1 MSVHPTDLKPRTKE
15 VEMTEQLQ
23 APRRVPRALTPFR
36 HAGYRRLALALV
48 LSSFASGVWIVAL
61 VWEVIRIGGGP
72 AQLSVGHH
80 RQRRRRAAARPP
92 GRRGRRPGPAEADP
106 ARRRDRGAHRHDAG
120 RRALAHRH
128 HPDLAPGRGLVR
140 DRCRRWPST
149 TRRTP
154 RGCRRSCPSPTCSR
168 STASRAWSGRPSA
181 RRSAPAWPVSW
192 SASSRPAPPSSVAA
206 TASLF
211 ALLALATVP
220 LTPVRRDLA
229 ALAVGH
235 PVASAVRDM
244 REGFGYMVR
253 TPWLLSSLLFV
264 SLMLLLIMG
273 PFEVLIPFLIK
284 GRLAGGPGDHA
295 IVMAAF
301 GIGGALGSLGMASVR
316 MPRRYLTLM
325 NLMWGVGCLP
335 LVAIGFAPSVAVVV
349 VAAFVLGAMFSA
361 PMVIWGTLLQTRVPA
376 HMLGRVASLDF
387 FVSVSLMPI
396 SMALAGPVS
405 EAIGIRTTFLVAGI
419 VPGVLAALAIWLF
432 RLPQDEITHPLAS
445 SGETAPDIEPD
456 IDPYPEPELAGC
468 VA

>member
-1 MSVHPTDLKPRTKE
+1 
-15 VEMTEQLQ
+15 MTEQMQ

-72 AQLSVGHH
+72 GQLSVVTTANAVGVLLPALLGGVVADRVPQKLILLGVATVELTGMTLVAVLSLTDTTEIWHL
-80 RQRRRRAAARPP
+80 AAVSFAT
-92 GRRGRRPGPAEADP
+92 GVGMAFYYPAYSAWLP
-106 ARRRDRGAHRHDAG
+106 ALVPESDL
-120 RRALAHRH
+120 LAVN
-128 HPDLAPGRGLVR
+128 GFEGMV
-140 DRCRRWPST
+140 
-149 TRRTP
+149 
-154 RGCRRSCPSPTCSR
+154 
-168 STASRAWSGRPSA
+168 
-181 RRSAPAWPVSW
+181 
-192 SASSRPAPPSSVAA
+192 RPAIGQAIGPGVAGFVVGILSAGAAVSVAA
-206 TASLF
+206 TASLL

-284 GRLAGGPGDHA
+284 GRLGGGPGDHA
-295 IVMAAF
+295 VVMAAF
-301 GIGGALGSLGMASVR
+301 GIGGALGSLGMASVT

-325 NLMWGVGCLP
+325 NLMWGLGCLP
-335 LVAIGFAPSVAVVV
+335 LVVIGFAPSVAVVV

-405 EAIGIRTTFLVAGI
+405 QAIGIRTTFLVAGL
-419 VPGVLAALAIWLF
+419 VPGVIAALAIWLF
-432 RLPQDEITHPLAS
+432 RLPQDEISHPLAS
-445 SGETAPDIEPD
+445 GHKTPEVEPEFD
-456 IDPYPEPELAGC
+456 PEPELADC

>member
-1 MSVHPTDLKPRTKE
+1 
-15 VEMTEQLQ
+15 MTEQMQ

-72 AQLSVGHH
+72 GQLSVVTTANAVGVLLPALLGGVVADRVPQKLILLGVATVELTGMTLVAVLSLTDTTQIWHL
-80 RQRRRRAAARPP
+80 AAVSFAT
-92 GRRGRRPGPAEADP
+92 GVGMAFYYPAYSAWLP
-106 ARRRDRGAHRHDAG
+106 ALVPESDL
-120 RRALAHRH
+120 LAVN
-128 HPDLAPGRGLVR
+128 GFEGMV
-140 DRCRRWPST
+140 
-149 TRRTP
+149 
-154 RGCRRSCPSPTCSR
+154 
-168 STASRAWSGRPSA
+168 
-181 RRSAPAWPVSW
+181 
-192 SASSRPAPPSSVAA
+192 RPAIGQAIGPGVAGFVVGILSAGAAVSVAA
-206 TASLF
+206 TASLL

-284 GRLAGGPGDHA
+284 GRLGGGPADHA
-295 IVMAAF
+295 VVMAAF
-301 GIGGALGSLGMASVR
+301 GIGGALGSLGMASVT

-325 NLMWGVGCLP
+325 NLMWGLGCLP
-335 LVAIGFAPSVAVVV
+335 LVVIGFAPSVAVVV

-405 EAIGIRTTFLVAGI
+405 QAIGIRTTFLVAGL
-419 VPGVLAALAIWLF
+419 VPGVIAALAIWLF
-432 RLPQDEITHPLAS
+432 RLPQDEISHPLAS
-445 SGETAPDIEPD
+445 GNQAPGLEPEFD
-456 IDPYPEPELAGC
+456 PEPELADC

>member
-1 MSVHPTDLKPRTKE
+1 
-15 VEMTEQLQ
+15 MTEQMQ

-72 AQLSVGHH
+72 GQLSVVTTANAVGVLLPALLGGVVADRVPQKLILLGVATVELTGMTLVAVLSLTDTTEIWHL
-80 RQRRRRAAARPP
+80 AAVSFAT
-92 GRRGRRPGPAEADP
+92 GVGMAFYYPAYSAWLP
-106 ARRRDRGAHRHDAG
+106 ALVPESDL
-120 RRALAHRH
+120 LAVN
-128 HPDLAPGRGLVR
+128 GFEGMV
-140 DRCRRWPST
+140 
-149 TRRTP
+149 
-154 RGCRRSCPSPTCSR
+154 
-168 STASRAWSGRPSA
+168 
-181 RRSAPAWPVSW
+181 
-192 SASSRPAPPSSVAA
+192 RPAIGQAIGPGVAGFVVGILSAGAAVSVAA
-206 TASLF
+206 TASLL

-284 GRLAGGPGDHA
+284 GRLGGGPGDHA
-295 IVMAAF
+295 VVMAAF
-301 GIGGALGSLGMASVR
+301 GIGGALGSLGMASVT

-325 NLMWGVGCLP
+325 NLMWGLGCLP
-335 LVAIGFAPSVAVVV
+335 LVVIGFAPSVAVVV

-405 EAIGIRTTFLVAGI
+405 QAIGIRTTFLVAGL
-419 VPGVLAALAIWLF
+419 VPGVIAALAIWLF
-432 RLPQDEITHPLAS
+432 RLPRDEISHPLAS
-445 SGETAPDIEPD
+445 GNQAPRLEPEF
-456 IDPYPEPELAGC
+456 DPKPELADC

>member
-1 MSVHPTDLKPRTKE
+1 
-15 VEMTEQLQ
+15 MTEQLQ

-72 AQLSVGHH
+72 AQLSAVTTANAVGVLLPALLGGVVADRVPQKLILLGVATVELTGMTLVAVLSLTDTTQIWHL
-80 RQRRRRAAARPP
+80 AAVSFAT
-92 GRRGRRPGPAEADP
+92 GVGMAFYYPAYSAWLP
-106 ARRRDRGAHRHDAG
+106 ALVPESDL
-120 RRALAHRH
+120 LAVN
-128 HPDLAPGRGLVR
+128 GFEGMV
-140 DRCRRWPST
+140 
-149 TRRTP
+149 
-154 RGCRRSCPSPTCSR
+154 
-168 STASRAWSGRPSA
+168 
-181 RRSAPAWPVSW
+181 
-192 SASSRPAPPSSVAA
+192 RPAIGQAIGPGVAGFVVGILSAGAAVSVAA

-220 LTPVRRDLA
+220 RTPVRRDLA

>member
-1 MSVHPTDLKPRTKE
+1 MAFYYPAYSAWLP
-15 VEMTEQLQ
+15 
-23 APRRVPRALTPFR
+23 
-36 HAGYRRLALALV
+36 ALV
-48 LSSFASGVWIVAL
+48 PESDL
-61 VWEVIRIGGGP
+61 
-72 AQLSVGHH
+72 
-80 RQRRRRAAARPP
+80 
-92 GRRGRRPGPAEADP
+92 
-106 ARRRDRGAHRHDAG
+106 
-120 RRALAHRH
+120 LAVN
-128 HPDLAPGRGLVR
+128 GFEGMV
-140 DRCRRWPST
+140 
-149 TRRTP
+149 
-154 RGCRRSCPSPTCSR
+154 
-168 STASRAWSGRPSA
+168 
-181 RRSAPAWPVSW
+181 
-192 SASSRPAPPSSVAA
+192 RPAIGQAIGPGVAGFVVGILSAGAAVSVAA

-220 LTPVRRDLA
+220 RTPVRRDLA

-361 PMVIWGTLLQTRVPA
+361 PMVIWGTLLQTRLPA

>member
-1 MSVHPTDLKPRTKE
+1 
-15 VEMTEQLQ
+15 MTEQMQ

-72 AQLSVGHH
+72 GQLSVVTTANAVGVLLPALLGGVVADRVPQKLILLGVATVELTGMTLVAVLSLTDTTQIWHL
-80 RQRRRRAAARPP
+80 AAVSFAT
-92 GRRGRRPGPAEADP
+92 GVGMAFYYPAYSAWLP
-106 ARRRDRGAHRHDAG
+106 ALVPESDL
-120 RRALAHRH
+120 LAVN
-128 HPDLAPGRGLVR
+128 GFEGMV
-140 DRCRRWPST
+140 
-149 TRRTP
+149 
-154 RGCRRSCPSPTCSR
+154 
-168 STASRAWSGRPSA
+168 
-181 RRSAPAWPVSW
+181 
-192 SASSRPAPPSSVAA
+192 RPAIGQAIGPGVAGFVVGILSAGAAVSVAA
-206 TASLF
+206 TASLL

-284 GRLAGGPGDHA
+284 GRLGGGPGDHA
-295 IVMAAF
+295 VVMAAF
-301 GIGGALGSLGMASVR
+301 GIGGALGSLGMASVT

-325 NLMWGVGCLP
+325 NLMWGLGCLP
-335 LVAIGFAPSVAVVV
+335 LVVIGFAPSVAVVV

-405 EAIGIRTTFLVAGI
+405 QAIGIRTTFLVAGL
-419 VPGVLAALAIWLF
+419 VPGVIAALAIWLF
-432 RLPQDEITHPLAS
+432 RLPQDEISHPLAS
-445 SGETAPDIEPD
+445 GHKTPEVEPEFD
-456 IDPYPEPELAGC
+456 PEPELADC